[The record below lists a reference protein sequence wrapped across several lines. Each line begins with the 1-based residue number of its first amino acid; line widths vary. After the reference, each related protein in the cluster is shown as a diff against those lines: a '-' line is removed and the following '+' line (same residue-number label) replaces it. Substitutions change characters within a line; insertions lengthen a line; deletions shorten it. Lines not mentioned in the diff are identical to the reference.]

1 MKEIFSL
8 FDTDGSGAIS
18 TQEIATVMR
27 SLGQQPTPL
36 ELARIVQQVDA
47 DGTPLPGALLCTGGD
62 ETNIWFCVEYISRL
76 VE

>member
-1 MKEIFSL
+1 MKDIFSL

-47 DGTPLPGALLCTGGD
+47 DGTPLEEALLCTGGD
-62 ETNIWFCVEYISRL
+62 EINI
-76 VE
+76 